1 MVLRFDV
8 DIEEVARVA
17 RARGVRR
24 LRVFGS
30 AVTDRFDPEHSDVDV
45 LVDLAT
51 DDGDSFD
58 AYFGLKE
65 DLERI
70 FGYPVD
76 LVMSEA
82 VRNPFFRERAF
93 TTAEELYAA

>member
-8 DIEEVARVA
+8 DIQEVA

-30 AVTDRFDPEHSDVDV
+30 AATDRFDPEHSDVDV

-51 DDGDSFD
+51 EDGYSFET
-58 AYFGLKE
+58 YFGLKE

-70 FGYPVD
+70 FGCPVD

-82 VRNPFFRERAF
+82 PRNPFLRERAF
-93 TTAEELYAA
+93 ATAEGPYAA